1 MQKKFKNLVTPITNK
16 KVFILFFVVGITI
29 FLNGLF
35 NGFIGDDFPQIVDK
49 ENILTIESIPKY
61 FSESISFSNNKPSLF
76 GSSYKPI
83 FTSVYAILN
92 TIFGPAPFVFHAFQI
107 ALYIINSL
115 LVYMF
120 LKSFFKKE
128 IASILSLIFLVHP
141 MNSESAFYIAGTQ
154 DVLFFFFGMMGIII
168 LEKYNSKKGLFF
180 GGLFL
185 LCSLLAKETGI
196 LFLLLSLV
204 LVLLRQKRPFQY
216 ILVNFSFLS
225 FIYFVLRIK
234 ASNTFIHSIVLTPI
248 QKTDLLIR
256 LLNIPAV
263 LYFYLKTFLFP
274 NDLSMSHLW
283 VHTNI
288 DFGNFIL
295 PLIIDVIFLLLIIYP
310 FYLLREKKNLFKNYI
325 FFFVWLLAGI
335 ILHLQLVP
343 LDGTVAERWFYFPM
357 IGLLGMIGVLTTYF
371 KINLKSKKLIF
382 GIVTIIILLSIRTF
396 IRSFDWRND
405 FTIATHDLKVSKEAY
420 NLEDELTFY
429 YFTKKDYRA
438 VKLHAQNSIKIYPG
452 VVGYNNLGA
461 ANFFLGNFKDSMNAY
476 KKSLSLGDYQL
487 TYDNLSSL
495 YLVYGDKKEG
505 IEFVKNALKKYPKDI
520 TLRTNLSR
528 LERKHEGNQ
537 SARKRRY

>member
-1 MQKKFKNLVTPITNK
+1 MQKVFKSLVIPITNK
-16 KVFILFFVVGITI
+16 KVFFLFFVVGVTV
-29 FLNGLF
+29 FFNGLF

-49 ENILTIESIPKY
+49 EHILTIENIPKY
-61 FSESISFSNNKPSLF
+61 FSESISFKNNKSSLF

-83 FTSVYAILN
+83 FTSMYAVLN

-115 LVYMF
+115 LVYIF
-120 LKSFFKKE
+120 FKSFFKKE
-128 IASILSLIFLVHP
+128 IAFILSLIFLVHP

-168 LEKYNSKKGLFF
+168 LEKYNSKKSLFF

-185 LCSLLAKETGI
+185 LCSPLSKETGI
-196 LFLLLSLV
+196 LFILLSLV
-204 LVLLRQKRPFQY
+204 LVLFRQKRPFQY

-225 FIYFVLRIK
+225 FIYFVLKIK

-248 QKTDLLIR
+248 QKTDLLVR

-274 NDLSMSHLW
+274 FNLSMSHLW
-283 VHTNI
+283 VHARVN
-288 DFGNFIL
+288 FGNFIL
-295 PLIIDVIFLLLIIYP
+295 PLIIDALFLLTIIYP
-310 FYLLREKKNLFKNYI
+310 FHLLRKKKNYFKTYI
-325 FFFVWLLAGI
+325 FFFTWFLTGI
-335 ILHLQLVP
+335 LLHLQLLP
-343 LDGTVAERWFYFPM
+343 LDGTVAERWFYFPI
-357 IGLLGMIGVLTTYF
+357 IGLLGMAGIVITYF
-371 KINLKSKKLIF
+371 KINMKSKKLIF
-382 GIVTIIILLSIRTF
+382 GIAIIIILLSMRTF

-405 FTIATHDLKVSKEAY
+405 LTIATHDLKVSKEAY
-420 NLEDELTFY
+420 NLEDELSFY

-452 VVGYNNLGA
+452 VVGYNSLGA
-461 ANFFLGNFKDSMNAY
+461 ANFLLGNFKDSMDAY

-505 IEFVKNALKKYPKDI
+505 IAFVKKALEKYPNDI
-520 TLRTNLSR
+520 TLRYNLAR
-528 LERKHEGNQ
+528 LKSKYESSQ
-537 SARKRRY
+537 SARNRRY